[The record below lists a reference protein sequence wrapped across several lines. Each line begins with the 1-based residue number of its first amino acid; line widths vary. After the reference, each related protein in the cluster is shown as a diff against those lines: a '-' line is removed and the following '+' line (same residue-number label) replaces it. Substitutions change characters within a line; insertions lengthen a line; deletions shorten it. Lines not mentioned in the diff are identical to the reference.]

1 MPPVPKAFAFDT
13 AWMNA
18 ANNLNSSP
26 VSIESKEPLEFLRG
40 IRDQLKDN
48 FPVFDE
54 KTDQDKEGVNHDNIK
69 HNICC
74 IRALLTLNEDILSRC
89 MNHAVSTGEETKLA
103 RFGFEGVRTNQ
114 EGNLLEIVTQAE
126 RATQTFDTTPLSKPP
141 AGFSDIVV
149 VKYRSPSNFIDFIDL
164 FHKTLLLNDGAL
176 HYLLPMLK
184 EHLEDAQV
192 CLGKLDDWIMQPCRN
207 VSFINNVFQKDY
219 KTPDDVDFLRISEYE
234 CCFCGSS
241 TLQHFVGTL
250 ALRTTPSPV
259 SCTYDKCKQVH
270 VISTGTV
277 SGTLHD
283 SFDLSQAS
291 DRARLLRLN
300 YYVNGTMLTEHTECD
315 EESLLTQKGDG
326 LSNIEQVMAQ
336 PPQIE
341 GRLCKNE
348 DN

>member
-1 MPPVPKAFAFDT
+1 MPPVSKAYALDM
-13 AWMNA
+13 AWINA
-18 ANNLNSSP
+18 VNNLNSSP
-26 VSIESKEPLEFLRG
+26 ASIESKEPLEFLRD

-54 KTDQDKEGVNHDNIK
+54 KTDQETEGVDHDNIK

-141 AGFSDIVV
+141 SGFGDIVV

-219 KTPDDVDFLRISEYE
+219 KTPDDVDPLRIYE
-234 CCFCGSS
+234 HTCCFCGSIS
-241 TLQHFVGTL
+241 VQHFCGSISVHKQGRRGRIGPDCEWSGFGPPL
-250 ALRTTPSPV
+250 PV
-259 SCTYDKCKQVH
+259 SCTYDKCKQVQ

-315 EESLLTQKGDG
+315 EESLLAQKGDG
-326 LSNIEQVMAQ
+326 LSN
-336 PPQIE
+336 
-341 GRLCKNE
+341 N
-348 DN
+348 